1 MEAAAVL
8 GISRT
13 QIYSLMKCN
22 QKSGP
27 ELGYVKIGQDRRIPA
42 SQVQAYVVRLEQL
55 YIPAYLW
62 SIDSPKRAA

>member
-1 MEAAAVL
+1 
-8 GISRT
+8 
-13 QIYSLMKCN
+13 MKCN